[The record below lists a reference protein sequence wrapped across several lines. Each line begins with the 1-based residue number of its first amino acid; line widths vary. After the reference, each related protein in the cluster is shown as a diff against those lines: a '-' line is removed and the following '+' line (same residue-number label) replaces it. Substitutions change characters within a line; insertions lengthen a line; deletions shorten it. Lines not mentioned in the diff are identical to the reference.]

1 MCFCLTFA
9 SNPSPNPIRTSTWI
23 SYVTIVNWPIIKI
36 PDIPHFY
43 MPSGHEIPIH
53 PATAEVQAGD
63 VLKQKEKNRR

>member
-1 MCFCLTFA
+1 
-9 SNPSPNPIRTSTWI
+9 
-23 SYVTIVNWPIIKI
+23 
-36 PDIPHFY
+36 